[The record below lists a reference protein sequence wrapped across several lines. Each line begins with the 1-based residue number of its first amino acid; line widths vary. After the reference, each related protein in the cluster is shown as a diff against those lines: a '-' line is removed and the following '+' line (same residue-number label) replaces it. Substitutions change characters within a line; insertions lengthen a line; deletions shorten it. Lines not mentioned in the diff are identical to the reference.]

1 MSLRPLGRGLPRI
14 PDLDPCADPSPG
26 LDVALREINRRY
38 PAHPMRRAL
47 RAAAAYNY
55 GDAMRW
61 HVEMQLALDEFAD
74 DRGLTRAA
82 VDRLVVPARR
92 YVERRRRDR

>member
-1 MSLRPLGRGLPRI
+1 MNRRPPPPPI
-14 PDLDPCADPSPG
+14 PDHDGRPAPG
-26 LDVALREINRRY
+26 LDEALAEIDRRY

-47 RAAAAYNY
+47 RAAAAYNH

-74 DRGLTRAA
+74 ERGLTRAQ
-82 VDRLVVPARR
+82 VDQMVLPARR
-92 YVERRRRDR
+92 FVERRLPRREP

>member
-1 MSLRPLGRGLPRI
+1 MSRLPPPPGI
-14 PDLDPCADPSPG
+14 PDHDGRVAPG
-26 LDVALREINRRY
+26 LADALAEIDRRY

-47 RAAAAYNY
+47 RAAAAYNH

-74 DRGLTRAA
+74 DRGLRRSD
-82 VDRLVVPARR
+82 VDRLVLPARR
-92 YVERRRRDR
+92 YVGSRLGPRDR